1 MPMILLVDDEEM
13 NRDFLQRRLQKR
25 GYEVTTAVD
34 GADACARTAALRPDL
49 ILMDVMMPNMDGLE
63 ATRSLRAAPATC
75 NIPVIAL
82 TARAMAGDREKVIEA
97 GCDDYATKP
106 IDMPE
111 LLEKIQTLLGKQALL
126 TTRRDELLTSVQ
138 AMIEISDRI
147 LADGRSQIRPL
158 FGEDV
163 RKLHGAALELR
174 GLIERVLSAVPF
186 DVVASDE
193 SRTFRSRARHDMLN
207 KLNPVINYSEMWLEE
222 AADEG
227 LEGFIPELSLLREM
241 GKRCYGLLDTIV
253 ELPRLELPRLELS
266 RSDLPH
272 SDLPRSDLQRGETA
286 LPTPDLTR
294 IETLVQRMTAQQAGQ
309 RTQTGRL
316 LIVDDNDI
324 NRDILRRL
332 LEAQGHVVADA
343 PDGEQ
348 ALELLGRESFDL
360 VLLDVVMPRMDGF
373 EVLMR
378 LKSDSRLREIP
389 VIMISALNE
398 INYVVSCIKLG
409 AEDYLNRPYNVVFLQ
424 ARIGACL
431 EKKRLRER
439 EIEHLG
445 QIESERRRADELLHV
460 ILPREI
466 VAELKNTNAV
476 VPRRYDDVA
485 VLFADIVD
493 FTPYCDRHAPEDVV
507 QHLQRLVESW
517 EETCLAFEIQK
528 IKTIGDAF
536 MAACGL
542 LTRVEN
548 PILNC
553 IRFGLEM
560 IAATQ
565 ALSTGWN
572 LRVGIHFGQVV
583 GGVLGRRQY
592 LFDLFG
598 DTVNTAARMESH
610 GVKGC
615 IVLSASAWAQVEHLC
630 LATQLEPTSVKGKG
644 VLLRYRFDS
653 FRS

>member
-1 MPMILLVDDEEM
+1 MSGVPPRSE
-13 NRDFLQRRLQKR
+13 NASS
-25 GYEVTTAVD
+25 AVP
-34 GADACARTAALRPDL
+34 AQAL
-49 ILMDVMMPNMDGLE
+49 
-63 ATRSLRAAPATC
+63 AQQ
-75 NIPVIAL
+75 AL
-82 TARAMAGDREKVIEA
+82 TA
-97 GCDDYATKP
+97 TK
-106 IDMPE
+106 
-111 LLEKIQTLLGKQALL
+111 
-126 TTRRDELLTSVQ
+126 RDEVLTPVR
-138 AMIEISDRI
+138 AMIEVSGRL
-147 LADGRSQIRPL
+147 LADKRLQSRPL
-158 FGEDV
+158 FGDDM
-163 RKLHGAALELR
+163 RKLHGAALELC
-174 GLIERVLSAVPF
+174 GLIEGVLSAAPLNG
-186 DVVASDE
+186 VVSQDE
-193 SRTFRSRARHDMLN
+193 LKTFRSRARHDMLN
-207 KLNPVINYSEMWLEE
+207 KLNPVINYSEMWLED
-222 AADEG
+222 AADEE
-227 LEGFIPELSLLREM
+227 LEGFIPDLTLLHSM
-241 GKRCYGLLDTIV
+241 GKRCYGILDTIM
-253 ELPRLELPRLELS
+253 ESPGLEMLGS
-266 RSDLPH
+266 
-272 SDLPRSDLQRGETA
+272 ETGSA
-286 LPTPDLTR
+286 APDLVR
-294 IETLVQRMTAQQAGQ
+294 MEALVQRMTAHHANQ

-332 LEAQGHVVADA
+332 LESQGHLVADA

-348 ALELLGRESFDL
+348 ALEMLGRRNFDL

-378 LKSDSRLREIP
+378 LKADPRLREIP

-439 EIEHLG
+439 EIEHLD
-445 QIESERRRADELLHV
+445 QIETERRRADELLHV

-466 VAELKNTNAV
+466 VAELKTTNTV

-493 FTPYCDRHAPEDVV
+493 FTPYCDRHSPEDVV
-507 QHLQRLVESW
+507 QHLQHLVESW
-517 EETCLAFEIQK
+517 EEMCLTYEIQK

-542 LTRVEN
+542 LSRVEN
-548 PILNC
+548 PTLNC

-572 LRVGIHFGQVV
+572 LRVGIHFGHVV

-615 IVLSASAWAQVEHLC
+615 IVLSGSAWSQVEHLC
-630 LATQLEPTSVKGKG
+630 LATQLDPTPIKGKG
-644 VLLRYRFDS
+644 VLLRYRFDTL
-653 FRS
+653 R